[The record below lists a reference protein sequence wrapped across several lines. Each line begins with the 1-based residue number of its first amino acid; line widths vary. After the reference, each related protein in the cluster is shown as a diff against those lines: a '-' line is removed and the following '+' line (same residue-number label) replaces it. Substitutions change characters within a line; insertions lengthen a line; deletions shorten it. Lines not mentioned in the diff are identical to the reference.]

1 MQAAIF
7 LNGNHPSLRLVRKLI
22 RKDCLIIAAD
32 GGANFLYAKKIKPH
46 VIIGDMDSL
55 SVDSFEYFRGQD
67 VEFIKIGEQETTD
80 FEKSLNYCRTME
92 IKEVLV
98 LGATSTRPD
107 HSMNNFSVMKRF
119 SGKMNLKMFTDE
131 YEIFYA
137 KKKTE
142 FQYKKNETLSMIAMP
157 KAIGV
162 STKGLKYKL
171 IEEDL
176 EFGVREGTLNES
188 VSENISISFKSG
200 TLLIFRKHFIS

>member
-7 LNGNHPSLRLVRKLI
+7 LNGNHPSPILVRKLI

-67 VEFIKIGEQETTD
+67 VEFIKIREQETTD
-80 FEKSLNYCRTME
+80 FEKSLNYCRSIE

-119 SGKMNLKMFTDE
+119 SGKMDVKMFTDE

-142 FQYKKNETLSMIAMP
+142 FLYKKNETLSMMAMP
-157 KAIGV
+157 KAKGV

-176 EFGVREGTLNES
+176 EFGIREGTLNES
-188 VSENISISFKSG
+188 VSKNISINFKSG